1 MSFILKKWQDIF
13 KEKNEQVSYNIEL
26 APGTKNRRLY
36 FQKKFSLNDLFSET
50 LRIPVMEDKQ
60 MKEDILGYRQLRGI
74 SSFLIVINV
83 I

>member
-36 FQKKFSLNDLFSET
+36 FQKKFSLDDLFSET